1 MSAGTRGTKKERA
14 MITSAEKGSG
24 QRAISYPINAAF
36 VLLVT
41 AVANFAVYAAGLEWF
56 VQVPSIFVPIRN
68 IALVALVVAAA
79 PFLMPTRNRSAQ
91 SFLLIAATLFGL
103 GLAVQ
108 FRLGHD
114 APRQLGDREV
124 ALVADTVRAAMP
136 GAPDDS
142 VVAEVRKKV
151 GEYNAALR
159 RNFDQAR
166 VDLRLARSLQ
176 DEYGPSDT
184 TAPFLSGRATA
195 PMDSILF
202 RLLPV
207 LGGILGLLLFAR
219 TRLMSVLTSQWRA
232 IGLYG
237 SLGLCVV
244 TFFYLGYVGGIRG
257 ASVAPQELLKL
268 TVPIA
273 WAGILVH
280 YRNVF
285 MGESLARMTRTPL
298 ALWLYVLGLL
308 ALPLL
313 VFVAVRDFGQFL
325 AIGIA
330 QILLL
335 AWFTR
340 SSLYVILFGS
350 GLLVAA
356 VVLLGNSIRF
366 ASPVLLILLV
376 LALAVLV
383 LAALERFR
391 TAGALWPTASGLLV
405 GFGLL
410 AWGASQLPVVQKML
424 ATPRARFTLWAD
436 LYSRNGNP
444 NWWDNSRQVIES
456 LYAFDAGGLFGRG
469 IGQGS
474 PFLIPKAGSDFIF
487 AAFVEELGLAGGLLV
502 LLAFLAL
509 AVIGLRIANDRGRGS
524 FAGLLVGGYVLL
536 IGAQSIVH
544 IAGTMNAMPMTGIT
558 LPLVSSGMSSLT
570 VTWLLVGTVVGI
582 AAAKKIDPRE
592 EFTVRTDL
600 HRSQSKSLQ

>member
-1 MSAGTRGTKKERA
+1 MKAGNADANIGKMSGG
-14 MITSAEKGSG
+14 
-24 QRAISYPINAAF
+24 RAISYPVNALL

-41 AVANFAVYAAGLEWF
+41 AVANAAVYVAGLEWF
-56 VQVPSIFVPIRN
+56 VQVPSIFLPIRN
-68 IALVALVVAAA
+68 VGLVALILLAGG
-79 PFLMPTRNRSAQ
+79 FLMPTRNRSAQ
-91 SFLLIAATLFGL
+91 SFLLIATTLFGI
-103 GLAVQ
+103 GLALQ

-114 APRQLGDREV
+114 APRQLGDREIE
-124 ALVADTVRAAMP
+124 LIADTVRFRMQ
-136 GAPDDS
+136 GAPEDS
-142 VVAEVRKKV
+142 VLAEVRNTV
-151 GEYNAALR
+151 GGYNASMR

-166 VDLRLARSLQ
+166 IDLRLARSLQ

-184 TAPFLSGRATA
+184 TTPFLSERAVA
-195 PMDSILF
+195 PMDSIIF
-202 RLLPV
+202 RLLPI
-207 LGGILGLLLFAR
+207 LGGILGLLIFAR
-219 TRLMSVLTSQWRA
+219 TRLLSTLTAQWRA

-237 SLGLCVV
+237 SLGLCLV

-273 WAGILVH
+273 WAGILIH

-285 MGESLARMTRTPL
+285 MGESLSRMTRTPL
-298 ALWLYVLGLL
+298 ALWLYVLALL

-335 AWFTR
+335 AWFSR

-350 GLLVAA
+350 GLLVGA
-356 VVLLGNSIRF
+356 VVLLGNSIQF
-366 ASPVLLILLV
+366 ASPILLIVAILGLTVLL
-376 LALAVLV
+376 
-383 LAALERFR
+383 LAALERFK
-391 TAGALWPTASGLLV
+391 TKGSLWPTASGLLV
-405 GFGLL
+405 GFGLI
-410 AWGASQLPVVQKML
+410 AWVASLLPFVQNML

-456 LYAFDAGGLFGRG
+456 LYAFDAGGVFGRG
-469 IGQGS
+469 VGSGS

-487 AAFVEELGLAGGLLV
+487 AALVEELGLVGGLLI
-502 LLAFLAL
+502 LLALLAL
-509 AVIGLRIANDRGRGS
+509 VVIGLRIANDRGRGS

-536 IGAQSIVH
+536 LGAQSIVH
-544 IAGTMNAMPMTGIT
+544 VAGTMNAMPMTGIT
-558 LPLVSSGMSSLT
+558 LPLLSSGMSSLT
-570 VTWLLVGTVVGI
+570 VTWLIVGVIVGI

-592 EFTVRTDL
+592 EFSVRRDL
-600 HRSQSKSLQ
+600 SGVQSKSLQ